1 MDIVFFVSFIMII
14 ALSIRGLSIAKELK
28 QMINYDKSTL
38 SLHYHIQNHVFSSD
52 FGELPI
58 SNSEAQNLY
67 SKCTQ
72 NLRAMILIVFI
83 NVVLVFAFG

>member
-28 QMINYDKSTL
+28 QMIKYDKSTL
-38 SLHYHIQNHVFSSD
+38 SLHYHIQNYVFSSD
-52 FGELPI
+52 YGELPI
-58 SNSEAQNLY
+58 STSEAQNLY